1 MRTNLGDDSN
11 FRLSGMSSAIE
22 GFLKMD
28 AFLLDLKYS
37 LRSLWR
43 DKGFAAT
50 VVLTLAVC
58 IAANT
63 ALFAIVNGVILRPLP
78 VSDANSIL
86 IMSNDYPNAGVSGS
100 NNSAS
105 GDYYDR
111 LRQMTAFESQ
121 ALFHDRNQTVELNG
135 SPQQIHGMLVT
146 PSWFTL
152 LRLSPSIGRAFSEEE
167 SEVGRDQEV
176 ILSHGLWQQLY
187 GGDRSA
193 LGRTLRISG
202 KPFTIVG
209 VLPANFSFIDPD
221 VRLWIPLAFA
231 PEDKI
236 VHHNNNWYHIGRLK
250 PGATMQ
256 QAQEQVNAL
265 NNENLERFP
274 EMKELLVNAGF
285 HTTVKPLQDML
296 TAGVKGTLYLL
307 WAGAFVV
314 LLIGGLNIANLSLA
328 RLALRR
334 KEIATRIAL
343 GAGRAQVTRQLLQE
357 NLGLALLGGLG
368 GLMLG
373 AGVLRAMNAIGLE
386 HFPRAGEVRIDTVV
400 VLVSIALSL
409 LAGLFIG
416 LFPLAGISRIGINE
430 ALREENRSGTGGKKS
445 RSIRQLLVAA
455 QIGFAFALLM
465 GAGLLLASFRV
476 LLHVAPGFNP
486 NNVVSASMVLP
497 KSRYSKPEALRS
509 FMDRALPAIRAIP
522 GVSLAGATEAIPLG
536 GNHSDGVILAEG
548 YQMKPGES
556 LISPLNISVTPGYF
570 EALSIPI
577 VRGRGFTDRDTE
589 TSPRVIVVDERLA
602 RHFWPNSDP
611 IGRRMHFPGDA
622 KDLLKVD
629 QQTVWYTVIG
639 VARTLRYEHL
649 DDSGAIVG
657 AYYLANVQQPSG
669 NFTFALKTS
678 GDPASVISALRGEI
692 ARLDPDLALFDIH
705 TMSER
710 IDLSLASRRTS
721 MLLANAFG
729 AVALFLASLGIYGVL
744 AYLVAQRTRE
754 IGIRVA
760 LGSSRASI
768 LGLVLREGSKLVA
781 IGFAVGIIAAA
792 SMQKAVA
799 AQTYGVRPLDPL
811 VLLGVMVVLAAIA
824 LLACAVPARR
834 AMRVDPMVALR
845 YE

>member
-1 MRTNLGDDSN
+1 
-11 FRLSGMSSAIE
+11 
-22 GFLKMD
+22 MD

-37 LRSLWR
+37 LRSLRR

-50 VVLTLAVC
+50 VVLTVAVC

-111 LRQMTAFESQ
+111 LREMTVFESQ
-121 ALFHDRNQTVELNG
+121 ALFHERNQTVDLNG

-152 LRLSPSIGRAFSEEE
+152 LRASPKIGRAFSEEE
-167 SEVGRDQEV
+167 GEVGRDQEV
-176 ILSHGLWQQLY
+176 VLSHGLWQQLY
-187 GGDRSA
+187 GGDQSV

-209 VLPANFSFIDPD
+209 VMPANFSFIDPD

-250 PGATMQ
+250 PGATIE
-256 QAQEQVNAL
+256 QAQAQVNAL

-307 WAGAFVV
+307 WGGAFVV
-314 LLIGGLNIANLSLA
+314 LLIGGLNIANLALA

-368 GLMLG
+368 GLVLG

-400 VLVSIALSL
+400 VVVSIGLSL

-430 ALREENRSGTGGKKS
+430 ALREQNRSGTGGKKS

-476 LLHVAPGFNP
+476 LLHVDPGFNP
-486 NNVVSASMVLP
+486 NNVLSASMVLP
-497 KSRYSKPEALRS
+497 KSRYSKPEALRG
-509 FMDRALPAIRAIP
+509 FMDRALPALRAIP
-522 GVSLAGATEAIPLG
+522 GVFFAGATEAIPLG
-536 GNHSDGVILAEG
+536 SNHSDGVILAEG

-570 EALSIPI
+570 EALGIPI
-577 VRGRGFTDRDTE
+577 VRGRGFSDRDAE
-589 TSPRVIVVDERLA
+589 SSPRVIVVDERLA
-602 RHFWPNSDP
+602 RHFWPNNDP
-611 IGRRMHFPGDA
+611 VGRRMRFPSDP
-622 KDLLKVD
+622 KDLLKID

-657 AYYLANVQQPSG
+657 AYYLANAQQPSG

-678 GDPASVISALRGEI
+678 GDPASVVSALRGEI

-760 LGSSRASI
+760 LGSSRTGI
-768 LGLVLREGSKLVA
+768 LALVLREGSKLVA
-781 IGFAVGIIAAA
+781 IGFAVGIVAAA
-792 SMQKAVA
+792 SMQKAIA
-799 AQTYGVRPLDPL
+799 AQTYGVRPLDPV

>member
-1 MRTNLGDDSN
+1 
-11 FRLSGMSSAIE
+11 
-22 GFLKMD
+22 MD
-28 AFLLDLKYS
+28 ALLLDLRYS

-50 VVLTLAVC
+50 VIVTIAVC
-58 IAANT
+58 IAANS
-63 ALFAIVNGVILRPLP
+63 ALFAIVHGVILRPLP
-78 VSDANSIL
+78 VPDAKSIL
-86 IMSNDYPNAGVSGS
+86 IMSNDYPNAGVAGS

-111 LRQMTAFESQ
+111 LREMTVFESQ

-135 SPQQIHGMLVT
+135 SPEQIHGMVIT
-146 PSWFTL
+146 PSWFKL
-152 LRLSPSIGRAFSEEE
+152 LRVSPALGRAFAEEE
-167 SEVGRDQEV
+167 GEIGRDQVV

-187 GGDRSA
+187 AGDKTV
-193 LGRTLRISG
+193 LGRTLRLSG

-209 VLPANFSFIDPD
+209 VMPRNFNFIDPD
-221 VRLWIPLAFA
+221 VRLWIPLAFTPA
-231 PEDKI
+231 EKT
-236 VHHNNNWYHIGRLK
+236 VHHSNNWYHVGRLK
-250 PGATMQ
+250 PSATLQ
-256 QAQEQVNAL
+256 QAQAQVNAL

-274 EMKELLVNAGF
+274 EMKELLINAGF
-285 HTTVKPLQDML
+285 HTAVKPLQDML

-307 WAGAFVV
+307 WGGAFLV
-314 LLIGGLNIANLSLA
+314 LLIGGLNIANLALA

-343 GAGRAQVTRQLLQE
+343 GAGRAQITRQLLLE
-357 NLGLALLGGLG
+357 NLGLASLGGLA
-368 GLMLG
+368 GLALG
-373 AGVLRAMNAIGLE
+373 AGVLRGLNSIGLE
-386 HFPRAGEVRIDTVV
+386 HFPRAGEVRIDSTV

-409 LAGLFIG
+409 VAGLLIG
-416 LFPLAGISRIGINE
+416 VFPLAGISRIGINE
-430 ALREENRSGTGGKKS
+430 ALREESRSGTGGKKS

-476 LLHVAPGFNP
+476 LLHVDPGFNP
-486 NNVVSASMVLP
+486 RGVVSASVALP
-497 KSRYSKPEALRS
+497 RSRYPNDEGRRN
-509 FMDRALPAIRAIP
+509 FMNRALPAIRAIP
-522 GVSLAGATEAIPLG
+522 EVSNAGATEAIPLG
-536 GNHSDGVILAEG
+536 DNHDDSVILAEG

-570 EALSIPI
+570 ETLGISI
-577 VRGRGFTDRDTE
+577 VKGRSFTDRDNE
-589 TSPRVIVVDERLA
+589 TAPHVIIVDERLA
-602 RHFWPNSDP
+602 RHFWPNGEP
-611 IGRRMHFPGDA
+611 MGRRMYFPEDP
-622 KDLLKVD
+622 KDLLKVNER
-629 QQTVWYTVIG
+629 TVWYTVVG
-639 VARTLRYEHL
+639 VARSLRYENL

-657 AYYLANVQQPSG
+657 AYYLSNSQHPTNS
-669 NFTFALKTS
+669 FTFALKTA
-678 GDPASVISALRGEI
+678 GDPGSILHGLRAEI

-705 TMSER
+705 SMSER

-744 AYLVAQRTRE
+744 VYLVAQRTRE

-760 LGSSRASI
+760 LGSTRTGI

-781 IGFAVGIIAAA
+781 IGFALGIVGAV
-792 SMQKAVA
+792 SLQKAVA
-799 AQTYGVRPLDPL
+799 NEIYGVRPFDPL
-811 VLLGVMVVLAAIA
+811 VLFGVMAVLTAIA